1 MAPCPIEGLANFD
14 GYRLLAKG
22 PAQPGMLIE
31 CAAEAVAGIGA
42 HVDDQHIGPQG
53 VEVPSELWT
62 AHLRHD
68 HVGKQ

>member
-1 MAPCPIEGLANFD
+1 MASGPIEGLANSD
-14 GYRLLAKG
+14 GYRLLVKG
-22 PAQPGMLIE
+22 LAQQGMLIDF
-31 CAAEAVAGIGA
+31 AAEAVAGIGA